1 MEINPNSL
9 YQELQAM
16 SAEIKLPN
24 QELTQLE
31 TNPSKAQF
39 SEMLTN
45 AINGVNDLQKS
56 SREMQHKFE
65 MGDPSVSLVDV
76 SVAREKS
83 SIAFEATLQVRNRV
97 LEAYR
102 TIMNMP
108 V

>member
-16 SAEIKLPN
+16 AAEAGRPN
-24 QELTQLE
+24 QALTQPDS
-31 TNPSKAQF
+31 NPSRAQF
-39 SEMLTN
+39 VEMLHD
-45 AINGVNDLQKS
+45 AVNGVNDLQKA
-56 SREMQHKFE
+56 SRQMQQRFE
-65 MGDPSVSLVDV
+65 MNDPSVSLVDV
-76 SVAREKS
+76 TVAREKS

>member
-16 SAEIKLPN
+16 AAEAKQPN
-24 QELTQLE
+24 QELTQLD

-39 SEMLTN
+39 AEMLN
-45 AINGVNDLQKS
+45 EAVNGVNDLQKT
-56 SREMQHKFE
+56 SRELTQQFE
-65 MGDPSVSLVDV
+65 MGDPNVSLIDV
-76 SVAREKS
+76 TVAREKS
-83 SIAFEATLQVRNRV
+83 SIAFEATLQVRNRM